1 MVRRLTRSPATLSPA
16 SFSTRFQMRAELLER
31 REVPSASMGYDAF
44 PTPAPYSSH
53 PGDVQPAPIL
63 PAPSETT
70 VRPLLHEPRGR
81 YAIGTSG
88 GGVTQVNVYD
98 AKTNALL
105 GILNPFGNRSTLGVS
120 VATGDVNGDGVED
133 VIVASGRYGKP
144 VVKIFDGQTLKE
156 IGSFEAY
163 STTFTGGVSVAVADV
178 NGDGKADI
186 ITGAGVGSAAQVKVF
201 TGAGLFNSQGK
212 MIAKP
217 VAVQNFFAFETSF
230 RGGITVAAGDVNGDG
245 NADIIVGKGAGST
258 PEVKVFNGANGAM
271 MYDYYA
277 LNPNY
282 SGGISVAAGDIN
294 GDGRAD
300 IIVGAS
306 QGPTSQVRVFSGD
319 NLLADYSAFGSSYH
333 GARVATQDIDGD
345 GIREVIV
352 VTGPNSPPRM
362 RVLNGLTGVV
372 RRESPAM
379 PGLYTKGL
387 AVG

>member
-1 MVRRLTRSPATLSPA
+1 
-16 SFSTRFQMRAELLER
+16 
-31 REVPSASMGYDAF
+31 MGYDAF

-201 TGAGLFNSQGK
+201 TGAGLFNSEGK

-245 NADIIVGKGAGST
+245 KADIIVGKGAGST

>member
-44 PTPAPYSSH
+44 PTPAPSSSN
-53 PGDVQPAPIL
+53 PGDVQPPPIL
-63 PAPSETT
+63 PAPTETT

-88 GGVTQVNVYD
+88 GGVAQVNVYD

-105 GILNPFGNRSTLGVS
+105 GILNPFGSRSTLGVS

-144 VVKIFDGQTLKE
+144 VVKVFDGQTLKE

-245 NADIIVGKGAGST
+245 KADIIVGKGAGST
-258 PEVKVFNGANGAM
+258 PEVKVFNVANGAM

-306 QGPTSQVRVFSGD
+306 QGMTSQVRVFSGD

-362 RVLNGLTGVV
+362 RILNGKTGVV